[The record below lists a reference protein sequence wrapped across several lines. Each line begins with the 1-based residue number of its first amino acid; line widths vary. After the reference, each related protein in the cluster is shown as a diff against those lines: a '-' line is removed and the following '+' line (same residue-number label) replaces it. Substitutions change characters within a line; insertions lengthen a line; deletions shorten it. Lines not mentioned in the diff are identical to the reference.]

1 MKQRKM
7 PLRKCTGCGE
17 MKEKRE
23 LIRVVKAPDTKD
35 ENGEIIAKGEISLDL
50 TGRKA
55 GRGAYVCRNLAC
67 FEKARK
73 ARRFERS
80 LSCKIPD
87 EVYEQMQ
94 SELAAA
100 DSKQAKGFF
109 MNDRILSLLGI
120 CKRAGK
126 LITGADTTI
135 DSIRKSKAKLVIFA
149 NDFSKSSKKSVQT
162 AADECNVKTMDEMIS
177 LINRLENDPELYR
190 TLQQKQ
196 RQVLHTYFFD
206 APLQSLINCL

>member
-100 DSKQAKGFF
+100 HQVGERIFYERQDFVAAWHLQEGRQA
-109 MNDRILSLLGI
+109 D
-120 CKRAGK
+120 
-126 LITGADTTI
+126 
-135 DSIRKSKAKLVIFA
+135 
-149 NDFSKSSKKSVQT
+149 
-162 AADECNVKTMDEMIS
+162 
-177 LINRLENDPELYR
+177 YR
-190 TLQQKQ
+190 C
-196 RQVLHTYFFD
+196 RHD
-206 APLQSLINCL
+206 D